1 MRRINL
7 NESKLDKIIK
17 ESVRMV
23 LKENSNN
30 VINKF
35 AELLTT
41 GFDIETAQFIANELA
56 RTGQD
61 TLNTM
66 EFIINHFNG
75 YGYGGPDVNG
85 NYDY

>member
-1 MRRINL
+1 MRRIKL
-7 NESKLDKIIK
+7 NESKLNRIIK
-17 ESVRMV
+17 ESVRRV
-23 LKENSNN
+23 LKEDSSD
-30 VINKF
+30 VINQF

-41 GFDIETAQFIANELA
+41 GFDIETAKFIANEFA